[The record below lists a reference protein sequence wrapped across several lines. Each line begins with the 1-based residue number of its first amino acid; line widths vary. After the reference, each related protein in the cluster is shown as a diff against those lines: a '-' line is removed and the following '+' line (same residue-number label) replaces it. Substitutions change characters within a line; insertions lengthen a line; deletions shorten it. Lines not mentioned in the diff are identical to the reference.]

1 MIRVRAADGR
11 IRRTFDRNGESV
23 ASIAAFRFGA
33 GIMMLNRIWTL
44 YEPNHLTDQAQFPEK
59 LDLCCRSGWRSGILG
74 LRPRGTRGSDS
85 RDSARCGGFVAKGF
99 LPVPPWQRG
108 NLQNLIPRIPDLSIS
123 MRRAG

>member
-59 LDLCCRSGWRSGILG
+59 LGLRCHSWRRLGILG
-74 LRPRGTRGSDS
+74 LRARGTGGSDS
-85 RDSARCGGFVAKGF
+85 RDTS
-99 LPVPPWQRG
+99 
-108 NLQNLIPRIPDLSIS
+108 
-123 MRRAG
+123 